1 MTQQEQIVA
10 HARSMLGMRWEHQAR
25 GQGGKTDCAGLV
37 LCVAKEQ
44 GFLDWDIPSDYAR
57 TAAPGEMLAVCRK
70 YLVEITRSELRP
82 GDLVVMRY
90 PETNHI
96 GICGDYPPSPKNHVS
111 IIHATATFP
120 RKVVEN
126 RLDDVWLKA
135 VGAKLTGCF
144 RFPEKSA

>member
-25 GQGGKTDCAGLV
+25 GEDGKTDCAGLV

-70 YLVEITRSELRP
+70 YLIEIGRTELRP
-82 GDLVVMRY
+82 GDLVVLRY
-90 PETNHI
+90 TETNHI
-96 GICGDYPPSPKNHVS
+96 GICGDYPPSPHKHVS
-111 IIHATATFP
+111 IIHATAMFP

-126 RLDDVWLKA
+126 RLDDMWLKA
-135 VGAKLTGCF
+135 VGAKLMGCF
-144 RFPEKSA
+144 RFPEKVA

>member
-25 GQGGKTDCAGLV
+25 GGDGKTDCAGLV

-57 TAAPGEMLAVCRK
+57 TAAPEEMLAVCREH
-70 YLVEITRSELRP
+70 LTEIPRAELRP
-82 GDLVVMRY
+82 GDVVVLRY
-90 PETNHI
+90 PNTNHI
-96 GICGDYPPSPKNHVS
+96 GICGDYPPSPAHVS
-111 IIHATATFP
+111 IIHATANHP

-126 RLDDVWLKA
+126 RLDDMWLKVA
-135 VGAKLTGCF
+135 GARLAGCF
-144 RFPEKSA
+144 RFPETSA

>member
-1 MTQQEQIVA
+1 MSQQTEIVA

-25 GQGGKTDCAGLV
+25 GEDGKTDCAGLV

-57 TAAPGEMLAVCRK
+57 TAEPGEMLAVCRK
-70 YLVEITRSELRP
+70 YLIEVKRADLAP
-82 GDLVVMRY
+82 GDLVVLRY

-96 GICGDYPPSPKNHVS
+96 GIVGDYPPSPKHVS
-111 IIHATATFP
+111 IIHATANFP

-126 RLDDVWLKA
+126 RLDDGWLTMTNA
-135 VGAKLTGCF
+135 SLIGCF
-144 RFPEKSA
+144 RFPEKVA